1 MNATRSVNFK
11 HLRYFAEIARRG
23 SIAAAARALH
33 VAPQT
38 VSSQLLELEESV
50 GQPLFERVGR
60 GLRLT
65 AAGETA
71 LDYANGI
78 FALGDELAAVL
89 RGAVRPRSVHLRV
102 GITDS
107 VPKLLT
113 VRLLQPVIDA
123 HREDLELTCR
133 EGRFVDLL
141 ALVAAGELDVVLA
154 DTAAPASLA
163 RSLQARTLADSGV
176 SFVAAPAL
184 AQSLAGGFPASLDDA
199 PYVVGSAP
207 NSLHGQAVDAWF
219 ARQGVRPRIVGHVD
233 DSALLT
239 GLAEG
244 GLGVIAVPASVE
256 QDVVRHHRLA
266 VVGRSDEI
274 RQAVFLVRA
283 RGRQLH
289 PLVAQLEA
297 GARRPSAASL

>member
-1 MNATRSVNFK
+1 MNTSRAVNFK

-23 SIAAAARALH
+23 SVTAAARALH

-38 VSSQLLELEESV
+38 VSSQLLELEESL

-65 AAGETA
+65 PAGETA
-71 LDYANGI
+71 LDYSNGI
-78 FALGDELAAVL
+78 FALGDELMAVL
-89 RGAVRPRSVHLRV
+89 RGAARARGIHLRV

-133 EGRFVDLL
+133 EGRFVELL
-141 ALVAAGELDVVLA
+141 TGVAAGELDVVLA
-154 DTAAPASLA
+154 DTAVPANLA
-163 RSLQARTLADSGV
+163 RSLQARTIADSGV
-176 SFVAAPAL
+176 SFLASGPLAA
-184 AQSLAGGFPASLDDA
+184 SLAAGFPASLDDA

-207 NSLHGQAVDAWF
+207 HSLHGQAVDAWF

-239 GLAEG
+239 GFAER
-244 GLGVIAVPASVE
+244 GLGVIAVPTSVE
-256 QDVVRHHRLA
+256 GEVMRNNGLA
-266 VVGRSDEI
+266 LIGRTEEI
-274 RQAVFLVRA
+274 RQAVFLIRP
-283 RGRQLH
+283 RGHRMH
-289 PLVAQLEA
+289 PLVAELDSD
-297 GARRPSAASL
+297 ARRAPGAD